1 MLEKLLSK
9 LRYRQ
14 DLTPEDLEAQAE
26 AKEIRYDIETLSTG
40 DFQGPPLFTHGRKA
54 SRGR

>member
-26 AKEIRYDIETLSTG
+26 AYDIQTLRIA
-40 DFQGPPLFTHGRKA
+40 DFQGPPLFTHGGKE

>member
-9 LRYRQ
+9 LRYRH

-26 AKEIRYDIETLSTG
+26 AKEMRYDIETLRTG
-40 DFQGPPLFTHGRKA
+40 DFQGPPLFTHGGKE
-54 SRGR
+54 SRVR